1 MIDTR
6 HRTNPAKQN
15 EDLYEIFL
23 IDKRREKAW
32 NWPADYYILSAAYKR
47 EGFVLS
53 TKRLCAAMHT
63 GIQVISEGCREVFER
78 IDFNAYAVKNIGTYN
93 LSPAEI
99 HKAYNEAV
107 SKC

>member
-1 MIDTR
+1 MMNNR
-6 HRTNPAKQN
+6 LLTNPAKQN

-47 EGFVLS
+47 ECFVLS

-63 GIQVISEGCREVFER
+63 GIIIVDESVRTIIEN
-78 IDFNAYAVKNIGTYN
+78 IDWNSVCGEKYWNIQSLARPN
-93 LSPAEI
+93 PQSI
-99 HKAYNEAV
+99 
-107 SKC
+107 

>member
-1 MIDTR
+1 MQNRR
-6 HRTNPAKQN
+6 HKTNPAKQN

-63 GIQVISEGCREVFER
+63 GIIIVDESVRTIIEN
-78 IDFNAYAVKNIGTYN
+78 IDWNKYAVKNIGTFN
-93 LSPAEI
+93 LSPAQI

-107 SKC
+107 SK